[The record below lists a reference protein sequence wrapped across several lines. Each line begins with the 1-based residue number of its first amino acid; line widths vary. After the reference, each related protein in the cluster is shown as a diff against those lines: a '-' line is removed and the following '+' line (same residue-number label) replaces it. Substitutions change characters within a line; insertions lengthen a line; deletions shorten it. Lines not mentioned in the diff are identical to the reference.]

1 LDIVEPERI
10 RKDPQMTNP
19 VLVPA
24 TTELIEEL
32 RRIYAENLEI
42 PLDKVTVEADL
53 IADLGVDSLTQD
65 ELMVL
70 VLERYGISYKT
81 SDIQPMS
88 YPTIGDLADLIQRL
102 DREGMA

>member
-1 LDIVEPERI
+1 MA
-10 RKDPQMTNP
+10 DP
-19 VLVPA
+19 VPIPT

-42 PLDKVTVEADL
+42 PLEKVTEDADL
-53 IADLGVDSLTQD
+53 AADLGVDSLTQG

-70 VLERYGISYKT
+70 AFRRYGIPNQAN
-81 SDIQPMS
+81 ILPMS

-102 DREGMA
+102 DREEYGEKISLPR

>member
-1 LDIVEPERI
+1 MGRI
-10 RKDPQMTNP
+10 QQMTNP

-32 RRIYAENLEI
+32 RCIYAENLEI
-42 PLDKVTVEADL
+42 PLDNVTVEADL
-53 IADLGVDSLTQD
+53 VADLGVDSLTQD

-70 VLERYGISYKT
+70 VLERYGISYEA

-102 DREGMA
+102 DREGNGVKNS